1 MLKYLL
7 KGIASAL
14 AVKLLVNYR
23 CLSVNLLN
31 VEATKSYIH
40 GVRLARRSAI
50 GMMLM
55 GLVVGLILLGALL
68 FHAGLFFLLPGGVK
82 VKAALCMLLGLAYS
96 VAGGLAL
103 RAAAD
108 ERTWMDKSGAAKML
122 DEVTRRHDSA

>member
-1 MLKYLL
+1 MLKYML
-7 KGIASAL
+7 KGIVSAM

-23 CLSVNLLN
+23 HLSIHLLK

-68 FHAGLFFLLPGGVK
+68 FHVGLFFLLPGGVK
-82 VKAALCMLLGLAYS
+82 VKAALCMLLGLVYA
-96 VAGGLAL
+96 VVGGLAL

-108 ERTWMDKSGAAKML
+108 ERRWMEKSGASKML
-122 DEVTRRHDSA
+122 NDATRLHD